1 MPFLKQENLVAR
13 CFEIMGA
20 WERYCVVLGGE
31 GWGTLILIH
40 NMNMGKYKNSKNT
53 SIRYN
58 HHIHV
63 SFKNSKMLRVN
74 V

>member
-1 MPFLKQENLVAR
+1 LEFAR
-13 CFEIMGA
+13 VEKYNANNKCQYKV

-31 GWGTLILIH
+31 GRGILILIH

-58 HHIHV
+58 HIHV
-63 SFKNSKMLRVN
+63 SFKDSKMLRVN